1 MKKEY
6 NITLGLTAQE
16 ISSIKDGEHIKFNF
30 LPTELEEFDERISIS
45 IKEVE
50 EDSILSE
57 CMNLSV
63 DKTEVTA

>member
-30 LPTELEEFDERISIS
+30 LPTELEEFDDRISIS
-45 IKEVE
+45 IKEIQ
-50 EDSILSE
+50 EDSTLSDS
-57 CMNLSV
+57 MNLVV
-63 DKTEVTA
+63 DNLAEV

>member
-30 LPTELEEFDERISIS
+30 LPTELEEFDDRISIS
-45 IKEVE
+45 IKEAQ
-50 EDSILSE
+50 EDSTLSDS
-57 CMNLSV
+57 MNLVV
-63 DKTEVTA
+63 DNLAEV